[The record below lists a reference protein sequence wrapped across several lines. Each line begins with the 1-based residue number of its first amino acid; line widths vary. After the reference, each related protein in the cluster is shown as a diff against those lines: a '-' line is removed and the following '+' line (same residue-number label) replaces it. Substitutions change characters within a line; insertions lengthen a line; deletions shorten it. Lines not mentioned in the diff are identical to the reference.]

1 MRQPSGSQS
10 QMHSDYIMTVHRK
23 SYVIKRRKKRKV
35 SEQTLINV
43 KWKSNPSN
51 STLSIHAAHWQSNG
65 SVFMAGK
72 VILPIK
78 HWTNIQTKC
87 SHILSFFLSFTGH
100 LHFHSFI
107 FHIIHFC
114 LHLNKALC
122 KK

>member
-1 MRQPSGSQS
+1 
-10 QMHSDYIMTVHRK
+10 MHSDYIMTVHRK

-35 SEQTLINV
+35 SEQTLTNV

-78 HWTNIQTKC
+78 HDKY
-87 SHILSFFLSFTGH
+87 SDKMLSYTFLFSLFYRTPT
-100 LHFHSFI
+100 FSFI
-107 FHIIHFC
+107 YISHHTLLSSF
-114 LHLNKALC
+114 K
-122 KK
+122 